1 MCEGGISRVI
11 YSIGG
16 KNYENGGAEMRKPKI
31 FRKAKGAY
39 KGNFIKLP
47 SNLKYYVYHP
57 KYKAEMSYLYALIVD
72 YFNEEFGYAWPST
85 NRLAMEYGKAEK
97 TVRTHL
103 NVLEEL
109 RLIQKRRG
117 LLGNSYRPYEP
128 LDEDEFFEAFPDAK
142 KVYDR
147 ALRKLEAE
155 KEAGIERKKELYGAH
170 LFDDSSEF

>member
-1 MCEGGISRVI
+1 
-11 YSIGG
+11 
-16 KNYENGGAEMRKPKI
+16 MRKPKI

-47 SNLKYYVYHP
+47 SNLKHYVYHP
-57 KYKAEMSYLYALIVD
+57 KYKAEM
-72 YFNEEFGYAWPST
+72 
-85 NRLAMEYGKAEK
+85 

-117 LLGNSYRPYEP
+117 LLGNSYRLYVP

-155 KEAGIERKKELYGAH
+155 KEAEIECKKELYGAH

>member
-1 MCEGGISRVI
+1 
-11 YSIGG
+11 
-16 KNYENGGAEMRKPKI
+16 MRRTKV

-47 SNLKYYVYHP
+47 SNLKHYVYHP
-57 KYKAEMSYLYALIVD
+57 KYKAEMSYLYTLIID
-72 YFNEEFGYAWPST
+72 YFNEEYGYAWPST
-85 NRLAMEYGKAEK
+85 HRLAMEYGKAEK

-128 LDEDEFFEAFPDAK
+128 LDEDEFFEVFPDAK
-142 KVYDR
+142 KAYER